1 MNTKAKTAWF
11 KNVDENSRNHIVS
24 KILLIICILIRL
36 SLDCIENLE
45 NGFKEKNRKKKLIYF
60 VVHRHLNAQSVHF
73 NSFQAN
79 YIHIC
84 DELERKC
91 HLNFNIK
98 SLINKWKEFECKPR
112 KRRVDKSWK
121 SHIRIGLGRSWFVLS

>member
-1 MNTKAKTAWF
+1 MS
-11 KNVDENSRNHIVS
+11 NSRNHIVS

-36 SLDCIENLE
+36 SLDHIENLE
-45 NGFKEKNRKKKLIYF
+45 NGFKKKNRKK
-60 VVHRHLNAQSVHF
+60 
-73 NSFQAN
+73 NSFITSKCTISSFQEN

-98 SLINKWKEFECKPR
+98 SLINK
-112 KRRVDKSWK
+112 
-121 SHIRIGLGRSWFVLS
+121 